1 MKGVE
6 ARANSIRV
14 SFWHQNRRC
23 RETLLVDGAPMM
35 PTPGNVRYAARLVID
50 IEKQVRNGV
59 FDYRATFPES
69 KKNSHP
75 SDRRD
80 GNELFYDLIDRWF
93 SLLELKPSTRRQYRR
108 HKELFWKVHLPNKP
122 IRHFVHSDIKQALQK
137 GTWSSN
143 KSRNNQL
150 SIIRSVFNLALLDRQ
165 IQQNPCE
172 GLSYASVQT
181 KAPDPFS
188 QTEVQMILAELR
200 AKFEEPIVNFVQFQF
215 YSGLRTSEA
224 IALDWSR
231 VDLHRKE
238 IMVDSVNVY
247 GEEQDSTKTMSA
259 RKVRLNSEA
268 SAAIERQKPYT
279 FESAS
284 KVFNDP
290 HYNAPWRYQRI
301 TDSTFWTVTLKRLG
315 LRHRRPY
322 NMRHTYATLALMAG
336 VNPAYMARQMGHSLE
351 VFFKVYADWIDGEG
365 DDREIAKLERAI
377 MQCVPNLS
385 PD

>member
-1 MKGVE
+1 
-6 ARANSIRV
+6 
-14 SFWHQNRRC
+14 
-23 RETLLVDGAPMM
+23 
-35 PTPGNVRYAARLVID
+35 
-50 IEKQVRNGV
+50 
-59 FDYRATFPES
+59 
-69 KKNSHP
+69 
-75 SDRRD
+75 
-80 GNELFYDLIDRWF
+80 
-93 SLLELKPSTRRQYRR
+93 
-108 HKELFWKVHLPNKP
+108 
-122 IRHFVHSDIKQALQK
+122 
-137 GTWSSN
+137 
-143 KSRNNQL
+143 
-150 SIIRSVFNLALLDRQ
+150 
-165 IQQNPCE
+165 
-172 GLSYASVQT
+172 
-181 KAPDPFS
+181 
-188 QTEVQMILAELR
+188 MILAELR
-200 AKFEEPIVNFVQFQF
+200 AKFEVPIVKFVQFQF
-215 YSGLRTSEA
+215 FSGLRTSEA

-238 IMVDSVNVY
+238 IIVDSVNVY

-279 FESAS
+279 FENAS

-322 NMRHTYATLALMAG
+322 NIRHTYATLALMAG

-365 DDREIAKLERAI
+365 DDREIAKLECAI